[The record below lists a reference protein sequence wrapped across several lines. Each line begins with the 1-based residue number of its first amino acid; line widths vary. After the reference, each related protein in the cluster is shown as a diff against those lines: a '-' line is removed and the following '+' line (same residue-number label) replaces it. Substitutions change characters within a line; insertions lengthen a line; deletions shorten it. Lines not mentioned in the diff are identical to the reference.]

1 MTEFAVGEEQP
12 PDHGWIDA
20 ALFWPNW
27 MRRKL
32 AAHGPHLNERLAKSF
47 IFYHHGRV
55 RRGLRPEEAR
65 LATGGGMSRRPTVSD
80 LADAA
85 GVSVATVDRVLNQR
99 HPVREGTAD
108 RVLRAAEAI
117 GYHATSLLK
126 QRLRADAPQ
135 RMLGFLLQKRD
146 AFYQL
151 LAEDLRA
158 ATGNLTSLRGKA
170 IVEFVSEL
178 SPATIAKRLR
188 QLGEQCDAVAIVS
201 VDHPY
206 VSQAIEDLRA
216 RGVPCFAMLSD
227 LTAEARAGFIGRDN
241 RKEGRT
247 AAWMIAKTARRPGKV
262 GIIVGSHRYLCQ
274 ETAEIS
280 FRAYFREHASKF
292 HVLEPLTNLEDA
304 RIAQVATQNLMAAN
318 PDLVGL
324 YICGGGME
332 GVIAAAREEASH
344 DRVAI
349 VCNERTPKTRA
360 GLIEG
365 VLTAVIATPTALL
378 ATKTLE
384 AMARA
389 IEAPSDDPPAQFL
402 VPFDLYISTNI

>member
-1 MTEFAVGEEQP
+1 MG
-12 PDHGWIDA
+12 
-20 ALFWPNW
+20 
-27 MRRKL
+27 RKL
-32 AAHGPHLNERLAKSF
+32 AARVRRLNERLAKSL
-47 IFYHHGRV
+47 IFYHPDRASDDK
-55 RRGLRPEEAR
+55 L
-65 LATGGGMSRRPTVSD
+65 LTGAGMSKRPTVSD
-80 LADAA
+80 LANAA

-135 RMLGFLLQKRD
+135 RTLGFLLQKRD

-151 LAEDLRA
+151 LAEDLQA
-158 ATGNLTSLRGKA
+158 ATRNLTSIRGKA

-178 SPATIAKRLR
+178 SPATIAERLR
-188 QLGEQCDAVAIVS
+188 QLGEQVDAVALVS
-201 VDHPY
+201 VDHPH
-206 VSQAIEDLRA
+206 VSQAIEALRA
-216 RGVPCFAMLSD
+216 RGVPCFAILSD

-247 AAWMIAKTARRPGKV
+247 AAWMIARTAKRPGKV

-280 FRAYFREHASKF
+280 FRAYFREHASNF
-292 HVLEPLTNLEDA
+292 DVLEPLTNLEDA
-304 RIAQVATQNLMAAN
+304 RIAHVAMRNMMATH

-332 GVIAAAREEASH
+332 GVVSAAREETAH
-344 DRVAI
+344 DPVVLI
-349 VCNERTPKTRA
+349 CNELTPKTRA
-360 GLIEG
+360 GLIDG

-378 ATKTLE
+378 ATRTLE

-389 IEAPSDDPPAQFL
+389 IETPSNDPPGQFI
-402 VPFDLYISTNI
+402 VPFGLYISTNI